1 MTYHSS
7 TGMAG
12 DSTPAGKRSANTGNF
27 ASSQGNDQGGPYGDV
42 QPMYNQA
49 LGANMLNQP
58 GMMQAG
64 ASMQPGMFPGGPY
77 GLPDG
82 QMVLA
87 SYAGGNLAGQ
97 TLAAGHVPEGIYAAY
112 HPPPY
117 MPHGNYSAYM
127 PYPMM
132 PFTPG
137 RNDRS
142 HKDVPGLEN
151 RRGSY
156 STTESS
162 PATPYY
168 GSVAHR
174 DGGPRVAVVDRSNYT
189 TPSPQQM
196 TSGGIINPVAA
207 KTPASVILPVDKNLY
222 ELLKQDPEIPRAVPA
237 VFTPPQQMKTLEQSL
252 ENRIPGN
259 RNVYIR
265 GLHPTTDDE
274 LLLKYAQRFG
284 KVETSKAIID
294 TSTGACKG

>member
-1 MTYHSS
+1 
-7 TGMAG
+7 MAG
-12 DSTPAGKRSANTGNF
+12 DANSAGKRA
-27 ASSQGNDQGGPYGDV
+27 AASQGNEHGGSYGDV
-42 QPMYNQA
+42 QSILNQA

-58 GMMQAG
+58 SMMQPG
-64 ASMQPGMFPGGPY
+64 APMPPGMFPGSPFP
-77 GLPDG
+77 LPDP
-82 QMVLA
+82 QMLLTGFP
-87 SYAGGNLAGQ
+87 GGNLAGQ
-97 TLAAGHVPEGIYAAY
+97 ALGAGHVPDGIYAAY

-117 MPHGNYSAYM
+117 MPHGNYPAFM
-127 PYPMM
+127 PIPMM

-142 HKDVPGLEN
+142 HKDVPGLDN

-196 TSGGIINPVAA
+196 LAGGIINPIAA
-207 KTPASVILPVDKNLY
+207 KTPISVTLPIDKNLF

-274 LLLKYAQRFG
+274 LLLKYATRFG

-294 TSTGACKG
+294 TTTGACKG